1 MLFRSKGYAAILENL
16 KISDKKSLLVLAESN
31 KNIYLSSRNLQ
42 GAEVVT
48 ADLLNTYQ
56 IMKASSL
63 VITEKSLGV
72 IETILGEYR
81 RSYGYYN

>member
-1 MLFRSKGYAAILENL
+1 
-16 KISDKKSLLVLAESN
+16 VLAESN

-72 IETILGEYR
+72 IETILG
-81 RSYGYYN
+81 